1 MPDGHPPSPPLSL
14 PLQSTPLTQALQT
27 VIGSTPARPSRLL
40 PFSWARTVP
49 EGHLVEQ
56 ALALLLWGPQ
66 RLPALRTG
74 KWSAKRLA
82 LLLKGGQRAEE
93 RAGGRGGTLM
103 SPRELFLMSNREREE
118 LADRAQATVE
128 GSLIDDIPSNHLLRP
143 VYSGVRAAVDIIQ
156 WKEPLA
162 TILAAMLC
170 LFLVNGQAPP
180 RLNTFRQCPLP
191 QFSVFLPLPL
201 LSVFSIAVLPSRG
214 YFWLLPALLLL
225 LLAAIIIF
233 YRITNPSSP
242 PPQPPSLP
250 HGPGSPK
257 STASQLPLGSPALAS
272 SPAPPAS
279 AAGGRW
285 GMGGGAMRVLVVEME
300 PSPTTM
306 GAVMMVKDGIA
317 AALTVFQR
325 INVALLKVR
334 SIFQSAEPQ
343 VRALGHMGAGEQ
355 LVRHPSPCAS
365 PLPLR
370 VTLPL
375 CITPPPHSSLTRC
388 CCCCL
393 AGAAAAVVVPLLVPA
408 RVIGT
413 VAVLHIFSAYFNFQ
427 KQKGGPQTS
436 SMGPQAAPLVAARAR
451 SPRQGRCRRLC
462 CRRCGVHNCLG
473 WRQAEYV
480 TVLCRSTHIHVEA
493 AGAGC
498 GGGNRID
505 RQGEAGK
512 ERTGGREGGRLAQ
525 LGGDDWGRDGVH
537 GVRGKGSRGMD
548 SGRAGHARI
557 MSSRSTTICAPHA
570 VQMAFSTAVRAGD
583 EAAFGC
589 RH

>member
-1 MPDGHPPSPPLSL
+1 
-14 PLQSTPLTQALQT
+14 
-27 VIGSTPARPSRLL
+27 
-40 PFSWARTVP
+40 
-49 EGHLVEQ
+49 
-56 ALALLLWGPQ
+56 
-66 RLPALRTG
+66 
-74 KWSAKRLA
+74 
-82 LLLKGGQRAEE
+82 
-93 RAGGRGGTLM
+93 
-103 SPRELFLMSNREREE
+103 
-118 LADRAQATVE
+118 
-128 GSLIDDIPSNHLLRP
+128 
-143 VYSGVRAAVDIIQ
+143 
-156 WKEPLA
+156 
-162 TILAAMLC
+162 
-170 LFLVNGQAPP
+170 
-180 RLNTFRQCPLP
+180 
-191 QFSVFLPLPL
+191 
-201 LSVFSIAVLPSRG
+201 
-214 YFWLLPALLLL
+214 LLLL

-355 LVRHPSPCAS
+355 LVRHSSPCAS

-370 VTLPL
+370 VT
-375 CITPPPHSSLTRC
+375 PPPLHHPAPPQLTDKVLLLL
-388 CCCCL
+388 L

-436 SMGPQAAPLVAARAR
+436 SMGHKLRRWWQLVPVPPVRVVVAGSAAAAA
-451 SPRQGRCRRLC
+451 
-462 CRRCGVHNCLG
+462 
-473 WRQAEYV
+473 A
-480 TVLCRSTHIHVEA
+480 STTA
-493 AGAGC
+493 
-498 GGGNRID
+498 
-505 RQGEAGK
+505 
-512 ERTGGREGGRLAQ
+512 
-525 LGGDDWGRDGVH
+525 LGGD
-537 GVRGKGSRGMD
+537 KLK
-548 SGRAGHARI
+548 
-557 MSSRSTTICAPHA
+557 
-570 VQMAFSTAVRAGD
+570 
-583 EAAFGC
+583 
-589 RH
+589 